1 MAKFNPFDP
10 ANGYSEEDRVALSG
24 KCSSLINQAYKNPFP
39 GAALRLR
46 ARCRRRSLSGRSGVS
61 FTPSPQSLTYVSS
74 WGFWRLLPC
83 CTQKSIGYVK

>member
-39 GAALRLR
+39 GAGSGLHRQGR
-46 ARCRRRSLSGRSGVS
+46 AS
-61 FTPSPQSLTYVSS
+61 
-74 WGFWRLLPC
+74 
-83 CTQKSIGYVK
+83 